1 MASIEELTECPRCS
15 AMVDRMA
22 RHERWHRQVEGT
34 SDPLPPD
41 PGDTSGE
48 VYSYP

>member
-15 AMVDRMA
+15 MVVDRMA
-22 RHERWHRQVEGT
+22 RHERWHRQLESISGPV
-34 SDPLPPD
+34 PPD
-41 PGDTSGE
+41 TGDTSGE